1 MKNGWIAAIGMAVLT
16 VGSTA
21 WAQVP
26 PPTIPKPG
34 PAPTIPGIR
43 PTIPPSST
51 PGPGVVI
58 WPPVVLNLI
67 PCPLVTVVTQIT
79 TPIPA
84 PWWQTPHQGR
94 LQNRRIDIVGG
105 KKTLICEYNAGR
117 NRVWDVM
124 RLYPEGTTECVL
136 GLEGIGFS
144 CH

>member
-26 PPTIPKPG
+26 PPTIPKPA

-43 PTIPPSST
+43 PTIPPSSK
-51 PGPGVVI
+51 PGPGLI
-58 WPPVVLNLI
+58 WPPVEDFALVI
-67 PCPLVTVVTQIT
+67 CPLETVVTQIT

-84 PWWQTPHQGR
+84 PWWQTPSQGR

-105 KKTLICEYNAGR
+105 TKTLICEYNAGR
-117 NRVWDVM
+117 NRVWPVM
-124 RLYPEGTTECVL
+124 RLYPEGKTECVL
-136 GLEGIGFS
+136 SPTVPGFS